1 MSPQPSFD
9 FSLDAI
15 VLLTNA
21 ASVEPNSY
29 TSQTLRVTTSVGSQ
43 RYWRNAAQYGRMDEP
58 DFEEAENQILTGIE
72 PDDKNNVK
80 WHLACVYT
88 LYAELFK
95 QKGDPLK
102 TREKHEKAIYVFKAC
117 GANGWAKKY
126 EKILTE
132 I

>member
-1 MSPQPSFD
+1 M
-9 FSLDAI
+9 
-15 VLLTNA
+15 LLN
-21 ASVEPNSY
+21 
-29 TSQTLRVTTSVGSQ
+29 
-43 RYWRNAAQYGRMDEP
+43 MDEP

-80 WHLACVYT
+80 WHLACVYA

-126 EKILTE
+126 EKKLTE